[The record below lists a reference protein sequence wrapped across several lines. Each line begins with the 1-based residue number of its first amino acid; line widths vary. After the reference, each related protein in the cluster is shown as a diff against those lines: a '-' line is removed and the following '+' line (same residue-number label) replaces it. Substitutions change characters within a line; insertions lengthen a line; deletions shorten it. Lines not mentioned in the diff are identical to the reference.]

1 MSLIDDLN
9 PPCDHN
15 KYADDLTLYSMI
27 QINDVELQNST
38 AHKATVTRIHNNTL
52 QIAADLTSKSCHRV
66 DLTLNVTKSCTIT
79 FSL

>member
-15 KYADDLTLYSMI
+15 KYADDLTSYFMI

-52 QIAADLTSKSCHRV
+52 QIAADLTSK
-66 DLTLNVTKSCTIT
+66 
-79 FSL
+79 FSSVQFSFISHSLSQRR